1 MGLILNADCGSCG
14 FTRSG
19 LRLGATH
26 EQIGQH
32 DVCARELFAAACC
45 STVVS
50 VLVYLGQPYPD
61 TSCEDCEAPLPL
73 NAESRFRIS
82 TLKGEVLDGHA
93 CPGCGKAS
101 LAFQRTGSFT

>member
-1 MGLILNADCGSCG
+1 MGLILSAGCSSCG
-14 FTRSG
+14 FSRDG

-50 VLVYLGQPYPD
+50 VLVYLGQSYPETPCNSCETPLALTPD
-61 TSCEDCEAPLPL
+61 TRYRVS
-73 NAESRFRIS
+73 SM
-82 TLKGEVLDGHA
+82 KGEVLAGHTCPA
-93 CPGCGKAS
+93 CGEPL
-101 LAFQRTGSFT
+101 LAFEKTGSFT